1 MRKRAKAKNQH
12 FVLRLEATEGQEE
25 EESSCLRHYIYL
37 YLRHT
42 NIACEQQKTL
52 WDYMGGK
59 LRKEMEY
66 EREVDTTALQFY
78 MRLLVERVLLQE
90 Y

>member
-1 MRKRAKAKNQH
+1 
-12 FVLRLEATEGQEE
+12 VLRLIEATEGHEHEE

-37 YLRHT
+37 YLRAT
-42 NIACEQQKTL
+42 LTLIACEQQKPCEMI
-52 WDYMGGK
+52 WVVIGK
-59 LRKEMEY
+59 QRKEMEY

>member
-1 MRKRAKAKNQH
+1 
-12 FVLRLEATEGQEE
+12 
-25 EESSCLRHYIYL
+25 
-37 YLRHT
+37 
-42 NIACEQQKTL
+42 
-52 WDYMGGK
+52 MGGK

-66 EREVDTTALQFY
+66 EREREREVDTTALQFY

>member
-1 MRKRAKAKNQH
+1 MWATKA
-12 FVLRLEATEGQEE
+12 
-25 EESSCLRHYIYL
+25 
-37 YLRHT
+37 
-42 NIACEQQKTL
+42 L
-52 WDYMGGK
+52 WDDMGGK
-59 LRKEMEY
+59 LRKELEY

>member
-1 MRKRAKAKNQH
+1 MRKRAKAKNRH

-42 NIACEQQKTL
+42 NIACEQQKPCEN
-52 WDYMGGK
+52 MGGK
-59 LRKEMEY
+59 LRKEREY